1 MGIFKREKEYNK
13 TVDIAKLSEK
23 LEKYLKEDKWEVQ
36 VTSLNDKS
44 SIFQARKVG
53 ILREIFAS
61 DRALTIILSK
71 TDNGTKVQ
79 MGVGK
84 WIQNIAV
91 TVVESVLLTNL
102 FLIVDVPEML
112 WNIEIENKIQKKI
125 GEFINEM

>member
-1 MGIFKREKEYNK
+1 MGIFKREKEYDK
-13 TVDIAKLSEK
+13 KVEIAKLSEK
-23 LEKYLKEDKWEVQ
+23 LEKYLKDDKWEVQ
-36 VTSLNDKS
+36 VVNLTDEPTV
-44 SIFQARKVG
+44 FQARKVG

-91 TVVESVLLTNL
+91 TIVESVLLTSL
-102 FLIVDVPEML
+102 FLVIDVPEML
-112 WNIEIENKIQKKI
+112 WNVEIENKIQKKI
-125 GEFINEM
+125 DEFINEM